1 MSGGGGDSG
10 AGGWM
15 KLDYPFFSHELWKM
29 DESWALFIVK
39 ETSLGKDLD

>member
-1 MSGGGGDSG
+1 
-10 AGGWM
+10 M
-15 KLDYPFFSHELWKM
+15 KLDYPFFSHESWKM